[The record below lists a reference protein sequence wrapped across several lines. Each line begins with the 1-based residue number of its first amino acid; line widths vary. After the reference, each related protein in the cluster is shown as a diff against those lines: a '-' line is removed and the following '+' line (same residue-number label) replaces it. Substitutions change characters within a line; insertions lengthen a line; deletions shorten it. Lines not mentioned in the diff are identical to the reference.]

1 MSRRKRSVKK
11 SPKNGLILLII
22 IALGI
27 GVFFGYRHYSKIG
40 EAEKVNVE
48 QVLLA
53 LEDLLPKETNSRID
67 LPTTLSE
74 YENITIS
81 WSSSDE
87 KVITLNGEVTRPNY
101 LSGDKKV
108 SLIATIYLFED
119 NPLTAYIMSLLG
131 YSSISKTFNIKVI
144 RLDPT
149 DEEKLN
155 IVADFLYV
163 PETTNKDVG
172 LVQEINLF
180 DGMAISWESTNPLAI
195 SNLGEKLAVGESE
208 LIATISINDKIKE
221 VRFPI
226 RVTDD
231 EFTVA
236 KIDENFDNL
245 KNSSYS
251 NDFETTQ
258 LKFHQAITSN
268 QRLRIDAD
276 QSGYVVMKND
286 INNVHLIS
294 FDYQLFNNVS
304 FTKKV
309 SLNVYYSYNQGNTW
323 ELYKE
328 FKVENTELNQVHL
341 DLASL
346 QSPVRLKIV
355 AETDYSDLII
365 ELDNLKIIRFINN
378 IDITT
383 SLESMV
389 PSSVKSSL
397 ILPTTTRY
405 GGKVSWVS
413 SHDDLL
419 SSTGIVNRPEKT
431 TEVTLTATI
440 TGFDE
445 IITSSVKVNV
455 SGVDEVTPLEVFF
468 IDIGK
473 YGTSDNGESIYIKLG
488 DIDILVD
495 AGDNI
500 ETTKKAISEVIDA
513 NSNDKIIDYVI
524 ATHPDADHIGGMKYI
539 FDTYQILNL
548 LQFEG
553 THTTNLYQNYV
564 KAVSEEGL
572 LTECTAL
579 EAYNNVGN
587 CQRKIDLGDDVFI
600 EIVNTT
606 FYETTETNGRS
617 IVFVLEAYGTR
628 ILLTGDADNGSGRQL
643 ESAYMNTVGDID
655 ILKAVHHATKEGTT
669 SEFLEV
675 VQPEVVIITNGNYFG
690 NKHGHPTAEAI
701 NRIYQYND
709 KTKVYAVV
717 GGDVN
722 ECSVTTSYK
731 CEISD
736 PMVDRNGTILVTV
749 NQDGYQ
755 IFAEYYNIPLELS
768 STNFW
773 KTHPSREYSYNK

>member
-717 GGDVN
+717 GGDAN
-722 ECSVTTSYK
+722 ECNVTTSY
-731 CEISD
+731 
-736 PMVDRNGTILVTV
+736 
-749 NQDGYQ
+749 
-755 IFAEYYNIPLELS
+755 
-768 STNFW
+768 
-773 KTHPSREYSYNK
+773 

>member
-11 SPKNGLILLII
+11 SPKNGLIILII

-53 LEDLLPKETNSRID
+53 LEDLLPKETSSKID

-87 KVITLNGEVTRPNY
+87 KVIALNGEVTRPNY

-108 SLIATIYLFED
+108 SLIATINLFED

-131 YSSISKTFNIKVI
+131 YSSTSKTFNIKVI
-144 RLDPT
+144 RLEPT

-163 PETTNKDVG
+163 PETINKDVG

-208 LIATISINDKIKE
+208 LIATISINDKIKK

-276 QSGYVVMKND
+276 QLGYVVMKND
-286 INNVHLIS
+286 VNNVHLIS
-294 FDYQLFNNVS
+294 FDYQLINNVS

-365 ELDNLKIIRFINN
+365 ELDNLKIIRLINN

-389 PSSVKSSL
+389 PTSVKSSL

-455 SGVDEVTPLEVFF
+455 SGVNEVTPLEVFF

-587 CQRKIDLGDDVFI
+587 CQRKIDLSDDVFI

-606 FYETTETNGRS
+606 FYEITETNGRS

-628 ILLTGDADNGSGRQL
+628 ILLTGDADNGSGRKL

-669 SEFLEV
+669 SEFLAV

-717 GGDVN
+717 GGDAN
-722 ECSVTTSYK
+722 ECNVTTSYK

-755 IFAEYYNIPLELS
+755 ITAEYYNIPLELS

-773 KTHPSREYSYNK
+773 ETHPLREYSYNK